1 MSIYATEKV
10 PQPVIVDGVVDIDIA
25 QRTLAVRRSELTNG
39 YGRLLW
45 REAHAALVR
54 AEEGGWR
61 TSQSLRASAAIPG
74 GLQVASVTPGN
85 YGMLLCRFPPGES
98 SFSELVGKP
107 GLTAA
112 VGIDRSTRLFISV
125 RFRNK
130 L

>member
-1 MSIYATEKV
+1 V
-10 PQPVIVDGVVDIDIA
+10 
-25 QRTLAVRRSELTNG
+25 
-39 YGRLLW
+39 

-54 AEEGGWR
+54 SEEGGWR
-61 TSQSLRASAAIPG
+61 TSQSLRASADGA
-74 GLQVASVTPGN
+74 LQVAPVSPGD
-85 YGMLLCRFPPGES
+85 YGMLLCRFPQGES

-130 L
+130 S